1 MRRWIASRGRRSG
14 LRERPV
20 EGRACSGE
28 PSSPRGLTR
37 GEGDAVWRLFAG
49 FAGVIGGVLPQGSP
63 QAPGPKGR
71 PIGHR
76 SPARGIA
83 RECSR
88 KHCCSIDVSSRDRRA
103 RGGPLTDRDKHRG
116 ETTRPRT
123 AAMVPMWTTR
133 ALTAMGAL
141 AILLDCPRQCL
152 HLRATPARQCCS
164 GRAVSPHSLAQRSC
178 HLTSSASE
186 MSTCSSAK
194 APLSV
199 RSTRLHVDSSG

>member
-1 MRRWIASRGRRSG
+1 MRALFTSRAHSGRGRRG
-14 LRERPV
+14 LGALRGVCGGHWGGATYGTLPVLEGSHSAERP
-20 EGRACSGE
+20 RAAA
-28 PSSPRGLTR
+28 PS
-37 GEGDAVWRLFAG
+37 AIA
-49 FAGVIGGVLPQGSP
+49 
-63 QAPGPKGR
+63 
-71 PIGHR
+71 R
-76 SPARGIA
+76 SIA

-141 AILLDCPRQCL
+141 DCPRQCL
-152 HLRATPARQCCS
+152 HLRATPARQCSS